1 MKTIE
6 IQLPDELNMDKKDLL
21 VFLAVQLYD
30 KGRLSLGQ
38 AAEVANMS
46 KSEFMDVL
54 GKYEVSLFGET
65 FWDIEQDLKNE

>member
-1 MKTIE
+1 
-6 IQLPDELNMDKKDLL
+6 MDKKDLL

-38 AAEVANMS
+38 AAEMANMN
-46 KSEFMDVL
+46 KSEFMDIL

-65 FWDIEQDLKNE
+65 FRDIEQDLNND

>member
-1 MKTIE
+1 MKTVE
-6 IQLPDELNMDKKDLL
+6 LQLPDELNMDKKDLL

-38 AAEVANMS
+38 AAEMANMN
-46 KSEFMDVL
+46 KSEFMDIL

-65 FWDIEQDLKNE
+65 FRDIEQDLNND